1 MAGVGVTWDNLWS
14 GPGVPFGGSLIMMAV
29 DTVLYGLAAYWL
41 DAVIPS
47 EYFLCVLVSHLV
59 SKNSVLYVLPELEIL
74 CIEWWNNLK
83 NALKTR
89 VGKQNEPMVKFPNYI
104 FIFLDC

>member
-47 EYFLCVLVSHLV
+47 KCLMRHSSYE
-59 SKNSVLYVLPELEIL
+59 
-74 CIEWWNNLK
+74 
-83 NALKTR
+83 
-89 VGKQNEPMVKFPNYI
+89 
-104 FIFLDC
+104 

>member
-1 MAGVGVTWDNLWS
+1 MLDMAGVGVTWDNLWS

-47 EYFLCVLVSHLV
+47 
-59 SKNSVLYVLPELEIL
+59 K
-74 CIEWWNNLK
+74 
-83 NALKTR
+83 
-89 VGKQNEPMVKFPNYI
+89 
-104 FIFLDC
+104 

>member
-1 MAGVGVTWDNLWS
+1 MLDMAGVGVTWDNLWS

-47 EYFLCVLVSHLV
+47 KCIDIIILVSY
-59 SKNSVLYVLPELEIL
+59 S
-74 CIEWWNNLK
+74 C
-83 NALKTR
+83 
-89 VGKQNEPMVKFPNYI
+89 
-104 FIFLDC
+104 

>member
-1 MAGVGVTWDNLWS
+1 MAGVGVTWENLWS

-47 EYFLCVLVSHLV
+47 EITFFNLYSHHF
-59 SKNSVLYVLPELEIL
+59 YIL
-74 CIEWWNNLK
+74 S
-83 NALKTR
+83 
-89 VGKQNEPMVKFPNYI
+89 Y
-104 FIFLDC
+104 